1 MTSIPAAVRAQ
12 FPILADQT
20 YLVNHSLGA
29 VPASTR
35 AAMQEFVD
43 AWATMG
49 PAAWEGP
56 WWATLEEFCANLEHI
71 LGGAKGSVV
80 PMQNATRAMAAVASG
95 LTYKKPRNRVV
106 MTELEFT
113 TFYPFWRNQE
123 SLGAELVIV
132 PSDDQISVPV
142 ERIIDAIDDRTLVVP
157 TCDVYFRSGARQ
169 DLKAIVDAAHEHGA
183 LVIGDGYQAVGCVP
197 VDVKRMDIDF
207 YVGGSH
213 KWLCGGAGAGYLY
226 VRPDL
231 ASTFEPRLTG
241 WFGLAD
247 PFAYEKDLSGTKRH
261 AGVFRFMDGTPNVPA
276 LYGAREGV
284 RAIRRIGVGDIHRHD
299 QDLTERLRKGAT
311 ERGLELRSPADRN
324 RRSAMTCIQF
334 EGSKE
339 TCAKLTE
346 RGVMV
351 DWRPV
356 SGIRV
361 SPHFYSTRA
370 DIDAFF
376 DAFDVVRP
384 AGRKATARTA

>member
-1 MTSIPAAVRAQ
+1 MTAIPESVRAE
-12 FPILADQT
+12 FPILAERT
-20 YLVNHSLGA
+20 YVVNHSLGA
-29 VPASTR
+29 VPASTKQ
-35 AAMQEFVD
+35 AMEEFVD
-43 AWATMG
+43 AWATLG
-49 PAAWEGP
+49 PSAWEGP

-71 LGGAKGSVV
+71 LGGAKGTVV

-95 LTYKKPRNRVV
+95 LTYRTPRNRVV

-123 SLGAELVIV
+123 TLGAELVVV

-142 ERIIDAIDDRTLVVP
+142 ERIVKAIDDRTLIVP

-169 DLKAIVDAAHEHGA
+169 DLKAIVQAAHEHGA
-183 LVIGDGYQAVGCVP
+183 MVIGDGYQAVGCVP
-197 VDVKRMDIDF
+197 VDVKKLGIDF

-213 KWLCGGAGAGYLY
+213 KWLCGGAGAGFLY

-231 ASTFEPRLTG
+231 AATFEPRLTG

-247 PFAYEKDLSGTKRH
+247 PFAYEKDLSGKKRH
-261 AGVFRFMDGTPNVPA
+261 PGAFRFMDGTPNVPA

-284 RAIRRIGVGDIHRHD
+284 RAIRRVGVDNIHRHN
-299 QDLTERLRKGAT
+299 QDLTERLRQGAT
-311 ERGLELRSPADRN
+311 ERGLEIRSPADRN
-324 RRSAMTCIQF
+324 KRSAMTCLAF
-334 EGSKE
+334 DGSQE
-339 TCAKLTE
+339 TCAQLNE

-351 DWRPV
+351 DWRPG

-376 DAFDVVRP
+376 EALDAVRVRGSQAAVRP
-384 AGRKATARTA
+384 A